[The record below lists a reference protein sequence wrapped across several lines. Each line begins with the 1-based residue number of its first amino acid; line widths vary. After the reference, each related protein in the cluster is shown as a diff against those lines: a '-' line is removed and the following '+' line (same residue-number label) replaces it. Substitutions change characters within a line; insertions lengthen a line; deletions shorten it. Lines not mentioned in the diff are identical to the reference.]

1 MSFPSYR
8 AVSKIGFCHITFCES
23 TDLEKSNMF
32 GKKNSLLS
40 LVNKRQVLPPLPLG
54 VVQRWLLGGNTF
66 FNLSEIT
73 KRKLW
78 YVSTFHFL
86 HLFLAIWSRLRNK
99 MTRLRILTGPHKTF
113 KPTSSSQIKSN
124 ATDNIKK
131 HEVLIEIYKITNVMT
146 KIISVLEIS
155 KTESIMES
163 FQSKCNSILVSFW
176 ICLVWLEQDWD
187 RISKI
192 IATQP
197 GVSLLLSQRIIIQFG
212 LGWPVGQVQLTGTS
226 RNKIDGWNVFS
237 IL

>member
-32 GKKNSLLS
+32 GKKNSLLIQAGVAAS
-40 LVNKRQVLPPLPLG
+40 SSG
-54 VVQRWLLGGNTF
+54 VVHRWLLGGNKF

-99 MTRLRILTGPHKTF
+99 MTRLRILTGPRKTF
-113 KPTSSSQIKSN
+113 EPTSSSQIKSN

-146 KIISVLEIS
+146 KILSVLEIS
-155 KTESIMES
+155 KTEPIMES
-163 FQSKCNSILVSFW
+163 IQSKCNSILVSFW

-197 GVSLLLSQRIIIQFG
+197 GVSLLLSQRIIIQFA
-212 LGWPVGQVQLTGTS
+212 LGWPVGRVQLTGAS
-226 RNKIDGWNVFS
+226 RNKIGGWNIFS